1 MSFILNDWDRD
12 RVEHVDED
20 EQYKISNLIDYYND
34 EWIYNDDH
42 YNEILCLF
50 HYLDNMYPYLFNNKS
65 INFIDFIIYRKI
77 INKKLLKEEI
87 YKIKQ
92 DNNYNKWFNEYKDL
106 FQDIHYIINRHVKVK
121 LTDIIVYLND
131 QRI

>member
-1 MSFILNDWDRD
+1 MSFILNDWDRVD
-12 RVEHVDED
+12 NDDED

-42 YNEILCLF
+42 YNEILDLF

-92 DNNYNKWFNEYKDL
+92 DNHYNKWFNEYKDL